1 MAGSNVKVSLSALS
15 ELKSKLS
22 QLSGS
27 LHEIASLMN
36 QDLSKVGD
44 EWKDGKYEEYKESY
58 SKEVKNCEEIANA
71 YEAWCKEAIDPLME
85 KTEAAATSQ
94 VTPGGGSSVKGGS
107 AATGAGAAGAAAAS
121 AKSSKAAEFNTG
133 TGTSGRKV
141 VPRSKSKA
149 KIDNKKPSPGSDAT
163 QQISD
168 KSFQIPENYK
178 ESDGSYAARQISD
191 AANVLC
197 ANPNI
202 KKATL
207 SSKKSFDGDSY
218 GVEGK
223 VKGEASWGI
232 GKVKAE
238 AGGHYNSGKQFGEVN
253 IGDVVIDCNNG
264 NTESN

>member
-27 LHEIASLMN
+27 LHEIARLMN
-36 QDLSKVGD
+36 QDLSKVGN
-44 EWKDGKYEEYKESY
+44 EWRDGKYEEYKESY
-58 SKEVKNCEEIANA
+58 SKEVKNCEEIGNA

-85 KTEAAATSQ
+85 RTEDAATSQ

-107 AATGAGAAGAAAAS
+107 AAAGAGAAGAAAAS

-141 VPRSKSKA
+141 VPRSKSNA
-149 KIDNKKPSPGSDAT
+149 KLDNKKPSHGSDAA
-163 QQISD
+163 QQISNAM
-168 KSFQIPENYK
+168 PEPK
-178 ESDGSYAARQISD
+178 EPSHGSDAAQQISD

-207 SSKKSFDGDSY
+207 SSKKSYEGDHY
-218 GVEGK
+218 DLEGK
-223 VKGEASWGI
+223 VKGEVNWGI

-238 AGGHYNSGKQFGEVN
+238 GGGHYDSGKQFGEVN